1 MPPTRVRIVQISDL
15 HLGAL
20 RAPEGLDGDDGTV
33 LDAVL
38 DQAVALKP
46 DCVALSGDLLDR
58 TAAKDYSALRSRLE
72 NFHLRTR
79 IQVIPVM
86 GNHDELAPF
95 LAGMAPLM
103 GGAERRRTD
112 SADHVRSIGGLQI
125 VALDSTV
132 PGEAFGALNEDQLQW
147 LRMLATRPA
156 PLGTCVV
163 MHHPPI
169 MSPMPQLRYSGFIGR
184 QGLADVLVG
193 LDIRVMLCGHYHY
206 ASSSLWGGHLVW
218 SAPALAYHQDVSA
231 PTPTVRGW
239 PNQQFSLIDI
249 DRESAVCTAVL
260 VPTDDSQP
268 TLNGM
273 LDLEQKQ
280 RHWRQHNLLS
290 PTP

>member
-1 MPPTRVRIVQISDL
+1 MRATRVRIVQISDL
-15 HLGAL
+15 HLGAH
-20 RAPEGLDGDDGTV
+20 RAPEGLDGDDGTL

-38 DQAVALKP
+38 NQTVALKP

-58 TAAKDYSALRSRLE
+58 TAAKDYSALHARLE
-72 NFHLRTR
+72 DFRHRSG
-79 IQVIPVM
+79 IPVIPVM
-86 GNHDELAPF
+86 GNHDDLGPF

-103 GGAERRRTD
+103 DGAERRRPD

-125 VALDSTV
+125 VALDSAV
-132 PGEAFGALNEDQLQW
+132 PGEAFGALNEGQLRW
-147 LRMLATRPA
+147 LRNIAERPA

-163 MHHPPI
+163 LHHPPVA
-169 MSPMPQLRYSGFIGR
+169 SPMPQLRYSALTGR
-184 QGLADVLVG
+184 ESLADALAG
-193 LDIRVMLCGHYHY
+193 RDIRVILCGHYHH
-206 ASSSLWGGHLVW
+206 ASSAVLGDHLVW
-218 SAPALAYHQDVSA
+218 SAPALAYSQDVLA

-239 PNQQFSLIDI
+239 PSQQFSLIDI

-260 VPTDDSQP
+260 IPADDSRP
-268 TLNGM
+268 TLDCR